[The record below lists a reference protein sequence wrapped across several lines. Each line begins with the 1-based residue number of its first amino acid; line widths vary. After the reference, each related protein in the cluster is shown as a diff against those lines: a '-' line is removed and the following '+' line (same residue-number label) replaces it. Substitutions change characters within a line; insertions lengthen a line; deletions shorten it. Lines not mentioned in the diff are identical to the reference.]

1 MKDLLRKCYQDVGIK
16 GANAKRFEDRAA
28 AIQQILDDKDFFSK
42 ENWTLLA
49 KWVIGAVENS
59 AVEEQLIDL
68 EEAFCETDS
77 DYSNDNTK
85 ELHILVELLLYQ
97 YCKETE
103 NLLLPAIIVCGHG
116 VGWKLKS
123 SLLYEKFLA
132 FTNEARLVLRQ
143 LDKRMLKDTLNT
155 RASLRM
161 IKAQL
166 ELITDMDE
174 DEEEEK
180 DDEEEDTTVD
190 TDQLATSLEAAEEQI
205 KDLRWQSRVL
215 AFALTV
221 QREESNILWWVLSEW
236 SETSQKSFRNMSKGE
251 AALLSAYE
259 LSNNVSFFLG
269 PYASR
274 EILMKMISLGK
285 PEEKECFSAVEL
297 IYQLY
302 GKLSLSFEDCSI
314 TELQPL
320 LFALDT
326 KKNAAQKGKAD
337 EWQRYYELTCEKD
350 LTGLSLTAFDFAWQL
365 YLEIELGKLLH
376 AESSGE

>member
-1 MKDLLRKCYQDVGIK
+1 MKDLLRKCYQDAGIK

-28 AIQQILDDKDFFSK
+28 AIQQILEDKNFFSK

-85 ELHILVELLLYQ
+85 ELHILVEMLLYQ

-103 NLLLPAIIVCGHG
+103 NLLLPAVIVCGHG

-132 FTNEARLVLRQ
+132 FTNEVRLALRQ
-143 LDKRMLKDTLNT
+143 LDQCMLTDTLNT
-155 RASLRM
+155 RASMQM

-166 ELITDMDE
+166 ELTTDTDE
-174 DEEEEK
+174 DEEG
-180 DDEEEDTTVD
+180 EEEDATVD
-190 TDQLATSLEAAEEQI
+190 TDQLATNLGVAEEQI
-205 KDLRWQSRVL
+205 EELRRQSRVL
-215 AFALTV
+215 ALALTV
-221 QREESNILWWVLSEW
+221 QREESDILWWVLSEW

-274 EILMKMISLGK
+274 EVLTKMISLGK
-285 PEEKECFSAVEL
+285 TEEKECFSAVEL
-297 IYQLY
+297 IDQLDE
-302 GKLSLSFEDCSI
+302 KLSLSFEDCSI

-350 LTGLSLTAFDFAWQL
+350 LKELSLTAFDFGWQL

-376 AESSGE
+376 AEGSGE